1 MDEDEITQNL
11 FISEIFSGIVNL
23 FTGLETMKNL
33 ISDRNYLG
41 VSPGSQKVKYFM
53 HLILDH
59 NNKKKVY
66 AHVGGGPCVLCLHIC
81 KHSHSC
87 WHF

>member
-23 FTGLETMKNL
+23 FTDLETMTNL

-41 VSPGSQKVKYFM
+41 VSPSSQKVKYFM
-53 HLILDH
+53 HLWVQHCTPNGHENTIYTWTGKLSI
-59 NNKKKVY
+59 KCIRMS
-66 AHVGGGPCVLCLHIC
+66 A
-81 KHSHSC
+81 S
-87 WHF
+87 